1 MPSPKANATKE
12 VALELINHGFWIAVA
27 FVALIAIAGGVEQA
41 DRGLI
46 LMHVFKDGGIL
57 DHTAKIGAATIA
69 LGDIVL
75 TIVAGYILARHFLK
89 QLTERLR
96 AIP

>member
-1 MPSPKANATKE
+1 MPPTKANATKE
-12 VALELINHGFWIAVA
+12 VALELINHGFWIGLA
-27 FVALIAIAGGVEQA
+27 FVSLIVIAGGVEQA

-46 LMHVFKDGGIL
+46 FIHVFKEGGIL
-57 DHTAKIGAATIA
+57 DYAAKIGAATIA

-75 TIVAGYILARHFLK
+75 TIIAGYILARHFLK
-89 QLTERLR
+89 QLAERLR

>member
-57 DHTAKIGAATIA
+57 DHAAKIGAATIA